1 MPERRNIGPM
11 PDGPPFVDPETS
23 ALDTAEIRREAYPL
37 AGLVMLFGALALVPF
52 VLSLFARGSPLGILF
67 TIVAQ
72 FVLAIGIGLVLIY
85 VVARGT
91 QLADA

>member
-1 MPERRNIGPM
+1 MS
-11 PDGPPFVDPETS
+11 DGPPFVDPETG

-72 FVLAIGIGLVLIY
+72 FVLAVGAGLVLIY